1 MQEQP
6 SAERRPA
13 VITRAGLW
21 ISLSVLAAAALVLG
35 ILFYQM
41 VRPLAVPLFF
51 AAVVAMLVQ
60 PIHRRLDG
68 CRNVPAWLSA
78 AVVTMCSLVVIV
90 GPLVA
95 VIYLGFDKLHGAVAG
110 LDARDSETTADAR
123 VSSVTG
129 GQFDNLL
136 AKVSESLGADSER
149 VRTALAGS
157 GRDLEQAL
165 FARSLQVLNSVP
177 RVLLSVILFAAA
189 VFFLLKDG
197 RRVAQAW
204 DALSPLGPE
213 HDQAI
218 RNEFGT
224 IFRSVVW
231 GTVAAALA
239 QALAFAI
246 GFFVINAVFGLG
258 AAAWTFIL
266 ALLTLICASIPF
278 LGAVSVWAP
287 TAVVLFLLGDRAA
300 AIILAAYGGLVVSQ
314 VDTVIRVWVLKGA
327 ARLHPLLA
335 LVCVFGGILYFG
347 ILGVFLGPIIG
358 ALLVALLRIL
368 KREVLGVSFANGR
381 REFVPAAAAEEQRPV
396 Q

>member
-1 MQEQP
+1 MGGQP
-6 SAERRPA
+6 GTVKRSEG
-13 VITRAGLW
+13 ITKMGLW
-21 ISLSVLAAAALVLG
+21 ISLSVLAAGALLLAV
-35 ILFYQM
+35 LFYQM

-60 PIHRRLDG
+60 PIHRRFDG
-68 CRNVPAWLSA
+68 CRNVPTWLSA
-78 AVVTMCSLVVIV
+78 AVVTVCSLVVIV

-95 VIYLGFDKLHGAVAG
+95 IIYLGFDKLHGAVAG
-110 LDARDSETTADAR
+110 LDARDSEAAADAR

-129 GQFDNLL
+129 GQFDTLL

-165 FARSLQVLNSVP
+165 FARSLEVLGSIP
-177 RVLLSVILFAAA
+177 RILLSVILFAVA

-197 RRVAQAW
+197 PRVAQAW
-204 DALSPLGPE
+204 DELTPLGPA

-266 ALLTLICASIPF
+266 ALMTLICASIPF

-287 TAVVLFLLGDRAA
+287 TAVVLFLLGDR
-300 AIILAAYGGLVVSQ
+300 SC
-314 VDTVIRVWVLKGA
+314 RP
-327 ARLHPLLA
+327 HPGTSTEA
-335 LVCVFGGILYFG
+335 
-347 ILGVFLGPIIG
+347 
-358 ALLVALLRIL
+358 
-368 KREVLGVSFANGR
+368 
-381 REFVPAAAAEEQRPV
+381 
-396 Q
+396 